1 MHSFYHDN
9 TAIQGYE
16 CDSLSANITR
26 MAKDTSHTT
35 AVEGALVMWKLLY
48 GVCCS
53 HVYSY

>member
-16 CDSLSANITR
+16 CDSSSANITR
-26 MAKDTSHTT
+26 MSSHAT
-35 AVEGALVMWKLLY
+35 AVEGALAMWKLLY